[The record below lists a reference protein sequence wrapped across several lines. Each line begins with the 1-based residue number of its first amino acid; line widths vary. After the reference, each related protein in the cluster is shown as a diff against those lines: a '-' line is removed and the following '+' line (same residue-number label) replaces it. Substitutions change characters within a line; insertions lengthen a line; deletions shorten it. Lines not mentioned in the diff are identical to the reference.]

1 MKQFAW
7 VQTNKRKSIVKRRES
22 SNINEYK
29 GTRAKGQVVENIRE
43 GDFEEFYDV
52 IVWFPE
58 PRVRSQYVQ
67 EIATFS

>member
-1 MKQFAW
+1 MTSGRTNMKQCAC
-7 VQTNKRKSIVKRRES
+7 VETNKRKSIVKRREN

-29 GTRAKGQVVENIRE
+29 GTRAKGQVVDNLL
-43 GDFEEFYDV
+43 YHV

-58 PRVRSQYVQ
+58 PRVRSQYAQ